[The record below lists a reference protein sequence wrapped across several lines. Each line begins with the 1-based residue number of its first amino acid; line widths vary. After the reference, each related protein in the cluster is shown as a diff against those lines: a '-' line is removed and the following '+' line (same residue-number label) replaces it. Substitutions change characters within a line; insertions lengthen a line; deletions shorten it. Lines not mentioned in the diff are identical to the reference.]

1 MDRVRALIDISRPS
15 TALSSVLTS
24 IACSVSEGN
33 PFNEVNSIV
42 LMLLYLGVFLSHLS
56 VNVFNDY
63 FDYKSGLD
71 ILTPKT
77 PFSGGSK
84 VLVEGRLSEREA
96 LVFGLAL
103 LLISA
108 SIGLYLAFLRGF
120 LIILFML
127 AGAAIIILY
136 TRILTRYSLGELSVY
151 LKGVVVGAGSSY
163 VVFNSITPRSII
175 LASFYG
181 LASMII
187 LYMNSIPDRDLDKL
201 FGRRTLSV
209 ITPLN
214 RLADLYRI
222 LIVASALNIMLI
234 SLFYGFGL
242 LLLILSIP
250 SLSLLIYNSVTLE
263 RILSRGFARDLSLL
277 SGVLG
282 VNILSYRSLEFML
295 LLALML
301 RIALY

>member
-163 VVFNSITPRSII
+163 VV
-175 LASFYG
+175 
-181 LASMII
+181 
-187 LYMNSIPDRDLDKL
+187 
-201 FGRRTLSV
+201 
-209 ITPLN
+209 
-214 RLADLYRI
+214 
-222 LIVASALNIMLI
+222 
-234 SLFYGFGL
+234 
-242 LLLILSIP
+242 
-250 SLSLLIYNSVTLE
+250 
-263 RILSRGFARDLSLL
+263 
-277 SGVLG
+277 
-282 VNILSYRSLEFML
+282 
-295 LLALML
+295 
-301 RIALY
+301 